1 MPESRDGLAFERT
14 VVRFFGTVSLIGWS
28 VVAQGFVFGWLVL
41 YQGVLGVDSSPW
53 IAWITAPAL
62 LLLSVGSVGL
72 VPVSYVSLL
81 GCLVLL
87 LWILPR
93 HVRRLRRGDLAWIAV
108 TVSFAIVA
116 IAGWYEFVR

>member
-14 VVRFFGTVSLIGWS
+14 VIRFFGTVSLIGWS
-28 VVAQGFVFGWLVL
+28 LVVQCYVLGGLVL
-41 YQGVLGVDSSPW
+41 YRDVLGVDPSPW

-72 VPVSYVSLL
+72 VPFAYLSLL
-81 GCLVLL
+81 GCLVVL

-93 HVRRLRRGDLAWIAV
+93 HARRLRRGDLAWIAV
-108 TVSFAIVA
+108 TVSFALVA
-116 IAGWYEFVR
+116 IGGWFEFVL